1 MEKQIWNFLINNG
14 FNAFA
19 AAGIMGNLFAESG
32 LRPTNVEDSSGQA
45 DATYTAQVDSGAY
58 TNFAN
63 DRIGYGIA
71 QWTDPS
77 RKKKLYT
84 FLKNKRLSIGDLNG
98 QLEFLLN
105 ELKTDFNSLY
115 QFLLEVNNVNEASNE
130 FLIKFENPSDKSN
143 GVKRRRAIYSF
154 KYYNLYSKTTVEV
167 KNMILKIGSKGPEV
181 EQLQKNLIKL
191 GYDCGEAGA
200 DGDFG
205 QATHMAVTTFQS
217 ERGLEVDGKVG
228 TQTQNEIAKLLA
240 DPRYKRTV
248 KNLGRTVDKL
258 IAIATAELGYKEKKS
273 NSNLDSKEAN
283 AGAGNFTKYAR
294 DLAAK
299 GYYNGSKQGYAW
311 CDVWADW
318 CFLQLCEG
326 DAVAAQAMQCQT
338 GPLGAGC
345 LYSAQ
350 YYQQQGRWSKTPVL
364 GAQAFFYAGGAI
376 NHTGIAVGVNGNI
389 VTIIEGNTSEQ
400 VAKRTYNINDASIAG
415 YGLPKYDEPAS
426 EKPVEEEQEIFTPY
440 KVKITAKKLNV
451 RSEPNMDSPVIKII
465 QQGEIKTIIAE
476 ENSFG
481 KLDEEEGW
489 IMLAYTKL

>member
-1 MEKQIWNFLINNG
+1 MEKQIWNFLVSNG

-32 LRPTNVEDSSGQA
+32 LCPTNVEDSSGHA
-45 DATYTAQVDSGAY
+45 DDTYTAQVDSGAY
-58 TNFAN
+58 TNFVN

-84 FLKNKRLSIGDLNG
+84 FIKNKGLSIGDLNG

-115 QFLLEVNNVNEASNE
+115 KFLLEVQNVTEASNE
-130 FLIKFENPSDKSN
+130 VLIKFENPKDKSDT
-143 GVKRRRAIYSF
+143 VKRRRATYGF

-167 KNMILKIGSKGPEV
+167 KNMILKLGVKGPEV
-181 EQLQKNLIKL
+181 KTLQENLTKL
-191 GYDCGEAGA
+191 GYNCGGA

-205 QATHMAVTTFQS
+205 QNTYSAVITFQS
-217 ERGLEVDGKVG
+217 ERGLEVDGEVG
-228 TQTQNEIAKLLA
+228 PQTQNEITKLLA
-240 DPRYKRTV
+240 DPGYKRTV
-248 KNLGRTVDKL
+248 KNLGRTVSKL

-273 NSNLDSKEAN
+273 NSNLDNKEAN
-283 AGAGNFTKYAR
+283 AGAGNYTKYAR

-311 CDVWADW
+311 CDIWADW
-318 CFLQLCEG
+318 CFLELCGG

-364 GAQAFFYAGGAI
+364 GAQAFFYVGGAI
-376 NHTGIAVGVNGNI
+376 NHTGIVVGVNGN
-389 VTIIEGNTSEQ
+389 TITTIEGNTSDQ

-415 YGLPKYDEPAS
+415 YGLPKYDE
-426 EKPVEEEQEIFTPY
+426 EIVEEEQETFTPY

-451 RSEPNMDSPVIKII
+451 RANPNMDSPVIKILT
-465 QQGEIKTIIAE
+465 QGEVKTIVAE

-481 KLDEEEGW
+481 KLDGEEGW
-489 IMLAYTKL
+489 VMLAYTKL